1 MNYKIRKNTL
11 ERIFDHTVSKKVI
24 IENAY
29 DEYHAEHLHS
39 STTKSVKKIYEH
51 GKVAI
56 LQYDLL
62 RWPMFKFLKNF
73 TKKFIVIKI
82 TSENDVQFYSIPCNF
97 EFVSKFVIK
106 CEELNDNKV
115 KYIAKFYLR
124 PLNFFINILSPLIML
139 VRNKYEQV
147 RLKEDMGMW
156 KLRQKVMDEN
166 FQDNQSCA
174 KEKEEILIDRWFPDG
189 KIPMTDLWNLLSPKK
204 DKDLS
209 DN

>member
-29 DEYHAEHLHS
+29 DEYHAEHVHS
-39 STTKSVKKIYEH
+39 STTKSAKRIYEH
-51 GKVAI
+51 GKIAI

-73 TKKFIVIKI
+73 KKKFIVIKI

-106 CEELNDNKV
+106 FEELNDNKV

-139 VRNKYEQV
+139 LRNKYELV

-166 FQDNQSCA
+166 FQDNQSCV

-189 KIPMTDLWNLLSPKK
+189 NIPITELINLLSTKK
-204 DKDLS
+204 EKDLS

>member
-29 DEYHAEHLHS
+29 DEYHAEHVHS
-39 STTKSVKKIYEH
+39 STTKSAKRIYEN
-51 GKVAI
+51 GKVSI

-97 EFVSKFVIK
+97 EFVSKLVIK
-106 CEELNDNKV
+106 CEELNDNKI
-115 KYIAKFYLR
+115 K
-124 PLNFFINILSPLIML
+124 
-139 VRNKYEQV
+139 
-147 RLKEDMGMW
+147 
-156 KLRQKVMDEN
+156 
-166 FQDNQSCA
+166 
-174 KEKEEILIDRWFPDG
+174 
-189 KIPMTDLWNLLSPKK
+189 
-204 DKDLS
+204 
-209 DN
+209 